1 LLPSFPEAGSS
12 GRTIEML
19 ANQFRYKRDE
29 RVRYLCKEHV
39 LHSEKMKKKQE
50 LKITIQLQIRND

>member
-39 LHSEKMKKKQE
+39 LHSEKMKKK
-50 LKITIQLQIRND
+50 